1 MGDCTHACESAVLVC
16 ACAPLALTSL
26 KEMAPLASVSICLNS
41 SFSAF
46 GSIGIDNAPK
56 RAPQLEGRDATIHV
70 IVPLS
75 EEVDHS

>member
-1 MGDCTHACESAVLVC
+1 MHARVLCLLC

-46 GSIGIDNAPK
+46 GSIGIDNAPSARRNSK
-56 RAPQLEGRDATIHV
+56 GVTLA
-70 IVPLS
+70 S
-75 EEVDHS
+75 MS